1 MTDTIQDFSEEWEQ
15 KYLNEIIEDTG
26 FNPTKYQVDILKN
39 MDELTRHEI
48 LLSMRNGITKHGNYP
63 LPQLLQDYGASEEF
77 IKTAQ
82 SDLARWY
89 WSNIDI
95 ISKEAN
101 KLTDFEMDK
110 VFNFA
115 QSKLSELGL
124 SDLEVEDVFKKND
137 FFRTNRVFTDPELRQ
152 SFDEFLRDKGL
163 PSIFSIEDKLD
174 KAPDEFNIK
183 DVDPEGKGDWYKF
196 RAGDFKNNPDMLMD
210 AMMNNKF
217 KEIVIK
223 LEPDVAKSFEDKFDF
238 IIASEE
244 ANNFD
249 PKDPYQVLDS
259 QDLPDRQGVDQEI
272 YNREIKNL
280 EETKFNEIIQNNF
293 SDEIDNYEKSNNI
306 STDAQRIENTARQI
320 GIDTDSAKALAKR
333 YGTKLLGGL
342 SAIRFFE
349 LAEEAV
355 EATVGQIIKRTPLN
369 NTKAGQ
375 ALLNNGIGKTWITA
389 EIYNLILWGMHGGE
403 MSMTKPKMAQTML
416 IGNAVGL
423 VGEEEVKAAYAEA
436 DADIAE
442 DFAEAFNPG
451 KTSLY
456 ENLDLAFEEKFGKRQ
471 MPFFWGKFR
480 EFAIDPQ
487 LEQYNNFDWIANL
500 AKGFRK

>member
-280 EETKFNEIIQNNF
+280 EETKFNEIRDQIKEKIV
-293 SDEIDNYEKSNNI
+293 SD
-306 STDAQRIENTARQI
+306 
-320 GIDTDSAKALAKR
+320 
-333 YGTKLLGGL
+333 LL
-342 SAIRFFE
+342 
-349 LAEEAV
+349 
-355 EATVGQIIKRTPLN
+355 
-369 NTKAGQ
+369 
-375 ALLNNGIGKTWITA
+375 
-389 EIYNLILWGMHGGE
+389 
-403 MSMTKPKMAQTML
+403 
-416 IGNAVGL
+416 
-423 VGEEEVKAAYAEA
+423 
-436 DADIAE
+436 
-442 DFAEAFNPG
+442 
-451 KTSLY
+451 
-456 ENLDLAFEEKFGKRQ
+456 
-471 MPFFWGKFR
+471 
-480 EFAIDPQ
+480 
-487 LEQYNNFDWIANL
+487 
-500 AKGFRK
+500 